1 MPRFQ
6 SPSELRQC
14 VLDIAAEIEF
24 SGLAEATALLRYG
37 ANFPAT
43 TGTEWLGE
51 LALAEEK
58 VRDRFTLP
66 AGTREPLSLVLKT
79 ARSDRPYGGWH

>member
-1 MPRFQ
+1 MPEFQ
-6 SPSELRQC
+6 TPSELRQY
-14 VLDIAAEIEF
+14 VLEVAAEIES
-24 SGLAEATALLRYG
+24 SGLAEAAALLRDG

-43 TGTEWLGE
+43 TGWEWLGE
-51 LALAEEK
+51 LALAVEK

-79 ARSDRPYGGWH
+79 ARSDRPYGGR